1 MKFQFYPTT
10 RALQPF
16 LQGYLEA
23 DSRKST
29 SVEAHTLFP
38 NGFSGIFFNF
48 GNLGKLLIKEAH
60 ATPAVSIFGQ
70 IDQSFEAIHWPGSY
84 SLGVL
89 FKPTALSRFL
99 RIDMSELTNRTED
112 GTKLNKNFLTLHQQL
127 GEVQSVANKI
137 ELLDRFFLTTL
148 RDLETTSVVDRA
160 LDIIHHAS
168 FVSIRKVSEELGISE
183 RYLETQFKKNVGL
196 SPKTYSLITRFKKM
210 EQQLKANASANW
222 GRLDF
227 AHEYY
232 DQNHFIKEFRR
243 FTGHTPSEYLL
254 RNFEMGRSYLVS

>member
-1 MKFQFYPTT
+1 
-10 RALQPF
+10 
-16 LQGYLEA
+16 
-23 DSRKST
+23 
-29 SVEAHTLFP
+29 
-38 NGFSGIFFNF
+38 
-48 GNLGKLLIKEAH
+48 
-60 ATPAVSIFGQ
+60 
-70 IDQSFEAIHWPGSY
+70 
-84 SLGVL
+84 LGVL